1 MDTELTFCI
10 FSFNRG
16 KFLENC
22 ISSIDASVA
31 APRIYI
37 FDDDSTDHET
47 VNVLDNL
54 REKYEV
60 LRPQKKSGHK
70 HGGLYHNMQ
79 CALELLQECELIC
92 FLQDDTQVV
101 RPILGSDIDAIRD
114 VIRDNPTLAFVHPCF
129 VRGGD
134 EHKRPCYPK
143 PMKDEKFFMRNDLG
157 QSAGV
162 YYSDLVVFSPRR
174 LLESGWHFVDSEP
187 ANERQARELFLGMAY
202 MWSPFAMW
210 LPEVPAY
217 RGKSKTLGLRLAE
230 RTRHCGFYPYKLWSQ
245 TEADRFANRSERS
258 LPVAEEFLSCS
269 PEPPFK
275 PWTYNPLSSHKLYK
289 MLNSLELAIARS
301 MQYLRKN
308 LRL

>member
-1 MDTELTFCI
+1 MDTELAFCI

-22 ISSIDASVA
+22 ISSIEASGT
-31 APRIYI
+31 APRLYI

-47 VNVLDNL
+47 ANVLDKL
-54 REKYEV
+54 GEKYEV
-60 LRPQKKSGHK
+60 LRPLKKSGHK

-79 CALELLQECELIC
+79 RALELLHEFDLIC

-101 RPILGSDIDAIRD
+101 RPIFGSDIDAIRG
-114 VIRDNPTLAFVHPCF
+114 VLRDNPTLAFVHPCF
-129 VRGGD
+129 VRGSD
-134 EHKRPCYPK
+134 EHKRPCYPE
-143 PMKDEKFFMRNDLG
+143 PMNDEKFFLRNDLG

-162 YYSDLVVFSPRR
+162 YYSDLVVFSPKR
-174 LLESGWHFVDSEP
+174 LLESGWRFVDSEP
-187 ANERQARELFLGMAY
+187 ANECQAKELFMGMAY
-202 MWSPFAMW
+202 MCAPFAMW

-230 RTRHCGFYPYKLWSQ
+230 RARHCGFYPYKIWSQ
-245 TEADRFANRSERS
+245 VEAERFTNRSERS

-289 MLNSLELAIARS
+289 LLNSLELATTRLMRFLRERS
-301 MQYLRKN
+301 RG
-308 LRL
+308 